1 MSFARVLI
9 GLRRVVQLKKLIRAT
24 GMAAG
29 QAPSAA
35 IPHPKNEGSG
45 ECCEHSPEPH
55 HPILTKGVT
64 MPRKNNTTRGP
75 KTKKANADV
84 STELSAAYSQNL
96 AQNGLRVLELPRDY
110 PALSFRCGK
119 EIAVSPA
126 NPNTL
131 TDPANLIVVRFG
143 ADVLI
148 GHPYAIDEGRFALA
162 QPITIYQ
169 LSEVEVLGEL
179 AAI

>member
-1 MSFARVLI
+1 M
-9 GLRRVVQLKKLIRAT
+9 KKLIRAI
-24 GMAAG
+24 GMAAW
-29 QAPSAA
+29 QAPIAA
-35 IPHPKNEGSG
+35 IPHPNNEGSG

-55 HPILTKGVT
+55 HPILTKGFN
-64 MPRKNNTTRGP
+64 MPRKNNTTRRSQ
-75 KTKKANADV
+75 TKKANAGV
-84 STELSAAYSQNL
+84 SAEISAAHSQNL
-96 AQNGLRVLELPRDY
+96 EQNGLSVIELPRDY
-110 PALSFRCGK
+110 PALSFRRGK

-131 TDPANLIVVRFG
+131 TDPANLIVVRVG

-162 QPITIYQ
+162 QPVTIYQ